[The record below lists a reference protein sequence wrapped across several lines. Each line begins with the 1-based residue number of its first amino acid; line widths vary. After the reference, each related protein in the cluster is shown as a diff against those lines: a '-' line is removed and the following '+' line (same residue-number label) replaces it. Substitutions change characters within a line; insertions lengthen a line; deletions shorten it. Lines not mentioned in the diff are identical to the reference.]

1 MSIKAERYSMLP
13 AVLEK
18 KKVKPK
24 TFKKMKKPESG
35 FIKKGLKFA
44 GKGLFLAATSP
55 LGLGITAATVGIR
68 GIREA
73 GKKVTQNRPLRRSM
87 DKRGRFLL

>member
-13 AVLEK
+13 AVLQK

-44 GKGLFLAATSP
+44 GKGLFRAAP